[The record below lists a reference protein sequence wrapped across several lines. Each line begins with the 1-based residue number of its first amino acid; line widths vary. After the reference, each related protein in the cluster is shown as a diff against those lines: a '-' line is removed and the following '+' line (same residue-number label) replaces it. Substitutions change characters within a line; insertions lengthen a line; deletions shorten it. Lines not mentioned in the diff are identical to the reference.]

1 MKQRPLPYSNIR
13 SLNQIAGVIEIL
25 EQRHRIDSGKDVVIN
40 QAENIAKRL
49 ENYIIDR
56 FGSIITTNL
65 EICITSTYPVLN
77 FHCRS
82 EVRRNDKYDR
92 GSEGQ

>member
-1 MKQRPLPYSNIR
+1 MKQRPLPYSNIC

-56 FGSIITTNL
+56 FGSIITTN
-65 EICITSTYPVLN
+65 
-77 FHCRS
+77 FFQFF
-82 EVRRNDKYDR
+82 
-92 GSEGQ
+92 G